1 MRLLFT
7 TLCKKRGFLNDYFLS
22 LLNTNLTHHRGF
34 TMTYDQVIENLEW
47 LEDKGRKLSR
57 YTDDQGS
64 SIWVDHDT
72 CEIVE
77 DF

>member
-1 MRLLFT
+1 
-7 TLCKKRGFLNDYFLS
+7 
-22 LLNTNLTHHRGF
+22 
-34 TMTYDQVIENLEW
+34 MTYDQVIENLEW

-77 DF
+77 DFSLKAYTMLILASITA